1 MTPSIRWERT
11 LPMISKE
18 LLDLLVCPEN
28 RTPLTPA
35 DDELL
40 AKLNRAIAAGSV
52 KNRSGQQVS
61 ESLSGALVRQD
72 GRMLY
77 PIVDD
82 IPIMLVEEAIP
93 LEGLD
98 DRQQA
103 AAE

>member
-1 MTPSIRWERT
+1 
-11 LPMISKE
+11 MISKE

-61 ESLSGALVRQD
+61 EPLSGALVRQD
-72 GRMLY
+72 GRVLY

-93 LEGLD
+93 LEGLED
-98 DRQQA
+98 GQQA
-103 AAE
+103 AAK

>member
-1 MTPSIRWERT
+1 
-11 LPMISKE
+11 MISKE

-28 RTPLTPA
+28 RSPLTLA

-40 AKLNRAIAAGSV
+40 AKLNRAIAAGSI

-93 LEGLD
+93 LEGLE
-98 DRQQA
+98 A
-103 AAE
+103 S

>member
-1 MTPSIRWERT
+1 
-11 LPMISKE
+11 MISKE

-28 RTPLTPA
+28 RTPLTLA

-40 AKLNRAIAAGSV
+40 VKLNRAIAAGSV
-52 KNRSGQQVS
+52 KNRSGHQVG
-61 ESLSGALVRQD
+61 EPLSGALVRQD
-72 GRMLY
+72 GRLLY

-93 LEGLD
+93 LEGLED
-98 DRQQA
+98 GQQA